1 MIESV
6 AQLAYSSI
14 IEVHND
20 LNHELNRDS
29 KVLVGGSIMNK
40 LMIATILT
48 ASAAVAQPALA
59 DYDTV
64 GSAVIGSVAGA
75 VIGHAVGG
83 RQGAAVGA
91 AIGGVSGAVISTQPR
106 AYYDRGYD
114 RSYERAPV
122 TYTQAYYQAPVAY
135 YPTAYYPVRER
146 VVYPVRYSEYRGYRH
161 HRDNGWH
168 RGWDRDRDGYRDRDW
183 NRSRD
188 YSNY

>member
-1 MIESV
+1 
-6 AQLAYSSI
+6 
-14 IEVHND
+14 
-20 LNHELNRDS
+20 
-29 KVLVGGSIMNK
+29 MNK

-91 AIGGVSGAVISTQPR
+91 AIGGVSGAVMSTQPR
-106 AYYDRGYD
+106 GYYERG
-114 RSYERAPV
+114 YERAPV
-122 TYTQAYYQAPVAY
+122 TYTQTYYQEPVPVAY
-135 YPTAYYPVRER
+135 YPAAYYPVREQ
-146 VVYPVRYSEYRGYRH
+146 VVYPVRYIEYRGYRY
-161 HRDNGWH
+161 HRDHGWH
-168 RGWDRDRDGYRDRDW
+168 RGWDRDRGDWDRDHGEHDRDRDW
-183 NRSRD
+183 NRG